1 MVCKHTSNMTETTP
15 KKRKFHDEPQ
25 DNNNH
30 NNNNNTNGNGDSK
43 HDDKRLKAEITDNSS
58 SSSNTASTA
67 TDRESIKARIKARLE
82 ERKKEASVAAVVPTT
97 TTSPKSEE
105 IQQQQKVNV
114 TTPPTPTSISK
125 TTTTSTS
132 ATDKIEDDQQQEYS
146 SSFFD
151 PRIQISTGKKK
162 KLDSF
167 TFIKPGR
174 YTKKGEK
181 IRSQAIFEEL
191 KKQEII
197 NKTVEQESPT
207 HISDSV
213 PNLEWWDKELLIKD
227 QQEEQEQ
234 EQQQQDNNNNNNINY
249 NEILNSMNPIEKLDT
264 NYWSYIEHPV
274 QIAPIINTYKP
285 APMRPDFLLLTK
297 EKKQI
302 RKKRREEE
310 ENERRERV
318 LNGLEAPPENKV
330 KLSNLM
336 RVITNKGIQDPTQAV
351 LEVTKRMD
359 ERRAVH
365 DANNAER
372 KLSKEQRK
380 EKKVHK
386 LIDDSAKE
394 LYCAIFKITD
404 LSHPL
409 LRSKVTQTAKD
420 NLASGC
426 IIFHRCMNLV
436 IFECGHKA
444 MKKCKKLLSKRIDWS
459 NPPPLRDN
467 QLEEMSKEENAVK
480 YPQAPPDTI
489 NSCTL
494 IWEGPI
500 HKPRFTNFIYEFCPL
515 ETQAR
520 KYLEKH
526 QVPHFW
532 DMAKNFINQ

>member
-1 MVCKHTSNMTETTP
+1 MSAEPNDVLRVVGVNNDGTFKNYESKYDKYGSYTIGRGDFDIQEKKCSRKQISIIRNTDNSNYIVCNGVNPSYLKKNDQEFFVQMVKDQNYPIENGDCFSMIYESFTFQVMVESKIKQTVVKPPTSTTNDD
-15 KKRKFHDEPQ
+15 KKRKVIENEGNKGDE
-25 DNNNH
+25 
-30 NNNNNTNGNGDSK
+30 
-43 HDDKRLKAEITDNSS
+43 
-58 SSSNTASTA
+58 
-67 TDRESIKARIKARLE
+67 
-82 ERKKEASVAAVVPTT
+82 
-97 TTSPKSEE
+97 
-105 IQQQQKVNV
+105 
-114 TTPPTPTSISK
+114 
-125 TTTTSTS
+125 
-132 ATDKIEDDQQQEYS
+132 
-146 SSFFD
+146 
-151 PRIQISTGKKK
+151 KKK
-162 KLDSF
+162 KKDEQLPICPHGPSCYR
-167 TFIKPGR
+167 KNPNH
-174 YTKKGEK
+174 
-181 IRSQAIFEEL
+181 FEEYSHPWKNENKSDITEMKPDL
-191 KKQEII
+191 QIKSSSTSSTSLQPKQPI
-197 NKTVEQESPT
+197 T
-207 HISDSV
+207 
-213 PNLEWWDKELLIKD
+213 
-227 QQEEQEQ
+227 
-234 EQQQQDNNNNNNINY
+234 QQQDNNNNNNINY